1 MGQRAQA
8 GPPAAE
14 LFLNSN
20 KPPAVPGQKACSIAS
35 RATRTDSTPLADSF
49 LMLPATFMGQRI
61 QVASTIARARGSNR
75 VRSCIRIVAYIA
87 CESYLSPRWGLSGS
101 HFYPRLAPWAAFL
114 RRSAAKRVAFTHP
127 LQSGRVSPR
136 SDAGHG
142 MRTGVSA
149 PHRWRA
155 CFQSGG
161 FVCLVGTSAE
171 ILRWES
177 FASEGLRFLRMTG
190 IERRTP
196 LPRDDSHLKKDSASS
211 RMTAI

>member
-75 VRSCIRIVAYIA
+75 LRSCIRIVAYIA

-101 HFYPRLAPWAAFL
+101 HFLP
-114 RRSAAKRVAFTHP
+114 T
-127 LQSGRVSPR
+127 
-136 SDAGHG
+136 
-142 MRTGVSA
+142 
-149 PHRWRA
+149 A
-155 CFQSGG
+155 CA
-161 FVCLVGTSAE
+161 VGC
-171 ILRWES
+171 IL
-177 FASEGLRFLRMTG
+177 
-190 IERRTP
+190 TP
-196 LPRDDSHLKKDSASS
+196 LPRLKGWLSRIRSNQVAFPQGAMLATACGQECPRHTGGGLALNQAALSAWWEPVQRSFVGNPSRAKDSTTSG
-211 RMTAI
+211 